1 MKAFLNLLMAL
12 LADPQKP
19 AARVLVFGAAG
30 GALAVMAGIV
40 LDELKQD
47 WYVVLIPYLALG
59 AGAAFAAV
67 FVLLGVKTED
77 VWRCCG
83 VALLAGFFWR
93 PVFDAG
99 KEYFLSQPERAAEA
113 ETAKVA
119 DKLDDTL
126 NSLVQAPTNTV
137 LIEQAGSLAE
147 TLTRET
153 AELRP
158 SRVKSRSQFSVAR
171 AMDLL
176 ENRAEKGH
184 SAALGAVAGVAEA
197 AATSGN
203 RPVAEKARIQLTR
216 IPVTTNAHFEAQ
228 RKEIMTRLPPPR

>member
-47 WYVVLIPYLALG
+47 WYVVLLPYLALG

-99 KEYFLSQPERAAEA
+99 
-113 ETAKVA
+113 
-119 DKLDDTL
+119 
-126 NSLVQAPTNTV
+126 
-137 LIEQAGSLAE
+137 
-147 TLTRET
+147 
-153 AELRP
+153 
-158 SRVKSRSQFSVAR
+158 
-171 AMDLL
+171 
-176 ENRAEKGH
+176 
-184 SAALGAVAGVAEA
+184 
-197 AATSGN
+197 
-203 RPVAEKARIQLTR
+203 
-216 IPVTTNAHFEAQ
+216 
-228 RKEIMTRLPPPR
+228 